1 MNHRE
6 LDVKVAAVLGQSG
19 PPTLNHKYYD
29 WEKLDDG
36 TWRGT
41 RWLDVRA
48 YEEMTWPPCY
58 STSIEAAWQ
67 VIEWLVERRYRIEL
81 SFEPEFNQWC
91 CVIDDPD
98 DVWIKTYKVADL
110 LLLPE
115 AVCVALLDIAEQK
128 EENQH
133 GRTRTCG
140 ENAPMG

>member
-1 MNHRE
+1 MKGNHRE
-6 LDVKVAAVLGQSG
+6 LDLKVAAILGQLD

-48 YEEMTWPPCY
+48 YEEMTWPPHY
-58 STSIEAAWQ
+58 STSISAAWQ
-67 VIEWLVERRYRIEL
+67 VIEWLIKKKHYVGV
-81 SFEPEFNQWC
+81 SFLPGLGQWRC
-91 CVIDDPD
+91 IIDSSTTWADKMD
-98 DVWIKTYKVADL
+98 KTM
-110 LLLPE
+110 PE
-115 AVCVALLDIAEQK
+115 AVCMALLGIAEQK

-133 GRTRTCG
+133 GCTRTRR